1 MRYLEELGE
10 AGDDP
15 SAADVDP
22 DLDAVALLT
31 IHQAKGL
38 EFPVVFAANLVEGR
52 FPAKG
57 RPPRLA
63 LAAELGG
70 SDDVVPRDPRAPDGP
85 TEADEEALR
94 EERRLA
100 YVALTRACERLA
112 LTAAERSSGGVRP
125 RKVSRFVAEALDLSR
140 EQLEEFPLTGE
151 PTSKIDG
158 LAIVAPPLPVL
169 PVREPGAGRARH
181 SR

>member
-1 MRYLEELGE
+1 M
-10 AGDDP
+10 
-15 SAADVDP
+15 
-22 DLDAVALLT
+22 
-31 IHQAKGL
+31 
-38 EFPVVFAANLVEGR
+38 EGR